1 MWVFSSA
8 FWFTLNNVWYFFP
21 VFSILFYIISGF
33 LYFFFKIGQN
43 KDIILVFVL
52 QFLTIVVLIFWV
64 SAIMYWKISR
74 VAKWAKTWACV
85 QTTFGHPLPKS
96 FKGGNVWGIVLAHM
110 CPAIMHVRIGRSYYT
125 GRSVVKVFKLR
136 DVFLQMEDQ

>member
-1 MWVFSSA
+1 MGKKEKIILSLLAISFCIMWIEYIFSSA

-64 SAIMYWKISR
+64 SAIMY
-74 VAKWAKTWACV
+74 
-85 QTTFGHPLPKS
+85 
-96 FKGGNVWGIVLAHM
+96 
-110 CPAIMHVRIGRSYYT
+110 
-125 GRSVVKVFKLR
+125 
-136 DVFLQMEDQ
+136 